1 MSSPGA
7 GHRFAPQNKT
17 GRDGFATGFLNI
29 LADLVAGPNLFV
41 LDHEVMVVVAP
52 LLHIDPLP
60 AAVAAVTAVIIVAY
74 AAITAAKA
82 GVAGIATAAYKT
94 KIEIDVGFCLG
105 RRGHASGDCSGCG
118 ESDESFAKHDLILSS
133 LCLTLEIISSVGHL
147 SSNAS
152 LNQI

>member
-1 MSSPGA
+1 MVSRPA
-7 GHRFAPQNKT
+7 
-17 GRDGFATGFLNI
+17 FLNI

-60 AAVAAVTAVIIVAY
+60 AAVTAVTAVIIEAY
-74 AAITAAKA
+74 ATITAAKA

-105 RRGHASGDCSGCG
+105 RGPYPD
-118 ESDESFAKHDLILSS
+118 SDLW
-133 LCLTLEIISSVGHL
+133 
-147 SSNAS
+147 
-152 LNQI
+152 